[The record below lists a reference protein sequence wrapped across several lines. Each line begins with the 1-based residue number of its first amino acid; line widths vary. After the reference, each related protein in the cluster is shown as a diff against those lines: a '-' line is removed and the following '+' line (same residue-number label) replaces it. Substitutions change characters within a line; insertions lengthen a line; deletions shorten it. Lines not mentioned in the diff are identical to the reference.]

1 MLAVVKR
8 VNVYKT
14 ELPKHLYFSLRNWGE
29 VKFEGGEM
37 KVDHAGKEPKNSFLH
52 ADKKNAFHHIYFRT
66 RWFLIPAPHFI
77 SGAVALDPALP
88 QETIGIIS
96 NRAERKWNFK

>member
-29 VKFEGGEM
+29 VKFEGSEM

-52 ADKKNAFHHIYFRT
+52 ADKKKCLPPY
-66 RWFLIPAPHFI
+66 I
-77 SGAVALDPALP
+77 SEQGG
-88 QETIGIIS
+88 QY
-96 NRAERKWNFK
+96 EREE